1 MRFLASSADRRPSTV
16 SSPASGNRID
26 MISRMV
32 VVLPAP
38 FGPMTPY
45 SAPVGTVRSR
55 SCTAVDAPNVLRMPC
70 SRSAAPGPSAI
81 DLSHHPPRR
90 LERALH
96 PAGPWRGVFAGEVNA
111 AFGGR
116 ERVDE

>member
-38 FGPMTPY
+38 FGPITPY
-45 SAPVGTVRSR
+45 NA
-55 SCTAVDAPNVLRMPC
+55 
-70 SRSAAPGPSAI
+70 
-81 DLSHHPPRR
+81 PRR
-90 LERALH
+90 DGEIQIVHRGRRSERLPDAEEPQGDRFVSH
-96 PAGPWRGVFAGEVNA
+96 
-111 AFGGR
+111 
-116 ERVDE
+116 